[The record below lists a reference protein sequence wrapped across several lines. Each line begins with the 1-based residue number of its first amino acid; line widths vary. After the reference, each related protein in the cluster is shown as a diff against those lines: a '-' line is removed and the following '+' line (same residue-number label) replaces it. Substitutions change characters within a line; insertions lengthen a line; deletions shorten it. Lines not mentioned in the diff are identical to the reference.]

1 MLNNESISQ
10 STLPK
15 INADSIIMRPHELLL
30 PYIANYTFTNPS
42 KMSTKQ
48 TILPTIS
55 STLVCTFQ
63 NGKFTAGLRGVNTR
77 STMIADYARQFDFM
91 FLVEFHAAGL
101 YPFLQID
108 QNYLADDG
116 FLFNDLNRSLSQ
128 QIAEGYFTAK
138 DILSLTNKL
147 DHIFLTHLTNKQIN
161 PTFSIAFEKLLK
173 CKGDIRVK
181 DLASETY
188 YSEKQLNRLFMKYA
202 GAQIKTCSRII
213 RMKNATHL
221 LQESQRI
228 SRLFEQTGHYDDAH
242 FLRDFS
248 DIYGITPKKY
258 LENMSV
264 FYNDPYKL

>member
-1 MLNNESISQ
+1 
-10 STLPK
+10 
-15 INADSIIMRPHELLL
+15 
-30 PYIANYTFTNPS
+30 
-42 KMSTKQ
+42 
-48 TILPTIS
+48 
-55 STLVCTFQ
+55 
-63 NGKFTAGLRGVNTR
+63 
-77 STMIADYARQFDFM
+77 MIADYARQFDFM

-202 GAQIKTCSRII
+202 GAQIKTCSRI
-213 RMKNATHL
+213 
-221 LQESQRI
+221 

-264 FYNDPYKL
+264 FYNDPYKFWSYTLV